1 MTRDSSTPDFGDIC
15 YRERFTPWDAGRVPM
30 DPRSFAASLDPG
42 VRILVPGCRSAHDVY
57 YLAENRFEVLAV
69 DFSAEAVAL
78 PQRNLGCAADAVR
91 MADFFTFDPAS
102 ESLAV
107 FGGGER
113 WQVWKRRHVNAR

>member
-1 MTRDSSTPDFGDIC
+1 MTRDSSKPDFWDIC

-30 DPRSFAASLDPG
+30 DLRRFAASVDPG
-42 VRILVPGCRSAHDVY
+42 VRILVPGCGSAHDVY

-91 MADFFTFDPAS
+91 MADFFTFVPAS

-107 FGGGER
+107 FRGGER
-113 WQVWKRRHVNAR
+113 